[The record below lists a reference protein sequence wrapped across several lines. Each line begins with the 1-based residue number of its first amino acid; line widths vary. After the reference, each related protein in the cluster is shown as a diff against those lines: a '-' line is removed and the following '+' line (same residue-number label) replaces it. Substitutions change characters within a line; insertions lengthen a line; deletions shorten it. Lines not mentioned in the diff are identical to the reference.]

1 MFKSCNIGKK
11 SVTLHYIK
19 NAVVAQLVE
28 HGLPKPRVAGSNP
41 VYRSF
46 PLATHIKQGKTSTRS
61 LSLFIILYELN
72 QHDEKALSSGRIS
85 NVLIEKNS
93 WRAGG
98 VFNYAYE
105 SLYQEPCGLS
115 PAYPWHLQG

>member
-1 MFKSCNIGKK
+1 MFKSCNIDKK

-72 QHDEKALSSGRIS
+72 HHDEKALSSGRIS

-98 VFNYAYE
+98 GIQ
-105 SLYQEPCGLS
+105 LRL
-115 PAYPWHLQG
+115 

>member
-46 PLATHIKQGKTSTRS
+46 PLATHIK
-61 LSLFIILYELN
+61 
-72 QHDEKALSSGRIS
+72 
-85 NVLIEKNS
+85 
-93 WRAGG
+93 
-98 VFNYAYE
+98 
-105 SLYQEPCGLS
+105 
-115 PAYPWHLQG
+115 

>member
-72 QHDEKALSSGRIS
+72 HHDEKALSSGRIS

-98 VFNYAYE
+98 IFNYAYG

-115 PAYPWHLQG
+115 PAYLWHLRE

>member
-11 SVTLHYIK
+11 SVTLHCIK

-46 PLATHIKQGKTSTRS
+46 PLATHKNKERPRHEVFPY
-61 LSLFIILYELN
+61 LLYYMN
-72 QHDEKALSSGRIS
+72 
-85 NVLIEKNS
+85 
-93 WRAGG
+93 
-98 VFNYAYE
+98 
-105 SLYQEPCGLS
+105 
-115 PAYPWHLQG
+115 